1 MRVGIAYVVIGWLLV
16 QVAEFAFENFGAP
29 EWVLKTFTVVVLLG
43 LPLALFFA
51 WAFELT
57 PEGVKREK
65 DIDRSRSIT
74 PLTGRRLDFVIIG
87 ALVVALGYF
96 VWERQTLVA
105 PVDSSEEANL
115 ADVEAA
121 STGIPNKR
129 SIAVLPFVNMSSDEE
144 QSWFADG
151 LTEEILNALARAPDL
166 LVTAR
171 TSSFAFRGSTSDIP
185 TIADA
190 LGVEHILEGSVRRG
204 GGRLRITA
212 QLIRAE
218 DGFHLWSQTFDRIS
232 DDLIAIQEEIAI
244 QIAKA
249 LDTAMDP
256 EALAEMVS
264 AGTSSVPAFE
274 AYLEGLGY
282 TGAVQTSGDVYLALN
297 AREAAERAIAIDPEF
312 AAAYFQLYIFWR
324 LQLETNQLLYGLTDL
339 SLEERKANRD
349 EMLDK
354 AIQYEKDPTTKLRYR
369 ANKAEAQLNYRS
381 ALRLIS
387 EFLEARPNDERETGI
402 RALLLRRMGK
412 DEELNTLIRRIYE
425 RDGLSRDFANWSL
438 QGLRGTDDA
447 KFMRMVSMDAISQY
461 PDDVFLLYQAHRL
474 LLWARDIDGASRV
487 LPMLINSDLPELNRE
502 LAILRQRCAELRIAD
517 AEKLHDRILV
527 KNEGDLSANWLAF
540 KIIGDDESA
549 EQLFAE
555 YDERGDFVTM
565 ATYLGYEHFDP
576 TPYPNFMQS
585 MAGQG
590 IEDRRISKLPYRCN
604 R

>member
-29 EWVLKTFTVVVLLG
+29 EWVLKTFVVVVLLG

-57 PEGVKREK
+57 AEGVKREK
-65 DIDRSRSIT
+65 DVDRSQSIT

-96 VWERQTLVA
+96 IWERQTLVA

-121 STGIPNKR
+121 STSTSNRR

-171 TSSFAFRGSTSDIP
+171 TSSFAFKGSTADIP
-185 TIADA
+185 TIANA

-212 QLIRAE
+212 QLIRAQ

-256 EALAEMVS
+256 DALAEMVS

-282 TGAVQTSGDVYLALN
+282 IGAGQTSGDVYLALN

-324 LQLETNQLLYGLTDL
+324 LQLETNQILYGLTDL

-369 ANKAEAQLNYRS
+369 ANKA

-402 RALLLRRMGK
+402 RAVLLRRMGK
-412 DEELNTLIRRIYE
+412 DAELNTLIKRIYE

-447 KFMRMVSMDAISQY
+447 EFMRTVSMDAISQY

-474 LLWARDIDGASRV
+474 LLWAGDIDGASRV
-487 LPMLINSDLPELNRE
+487 LPMLINSDLPEQNRE
-502 LAILRQRCAELRIAD
+502 LAKLRQRCAELRM
-517 AEKLHDRILV
+517 
-527 KNEGDLSANWLAF
+527 
-540 KIIGDDESA
+540 
-549 EQLFAE
+549 LFAE
-555 YDERGDFVTM
+555 YDERGDFVTI